1 MSDSKTEQEQPK
13 QETRETSKK
22 SRLGT
27 LNSDLRGAL
36 SSWETLTEEVANKV
50 SPDQE
55 QLLEVKK
62 LLGELKSKLNQF
74 EE

>member
-1 MSDSKTEQEQPK
+1 MSDSKPEQEQPK
-13 QETRETSKK
+13 QETKETSKK
-22 SRLGT
+22 SRLGG
-27 LNSDLRGAL
+27 LNSGLREAL

-62 LLGELKSKLNQF
+62 LLGELKRKLNQF